1 MEFLSKSPD
10 KTRKIG
16 TRFVKGLSA
25 KTCLIGLTGDLGSG
39 KTTFVQ
45 GMAQGLGIDP
55 RHYVTSPTFTI
66 INEYG
71 RAVQEPPLL
80 VHVDLYRIEKPSEGE
95 TLAIDEY
102 LERSNIVVVEWIE
115 RLPDLEKKMDF
126 QVRFEMISGK
136 ERKIKIEELSC
147 TT

>member
-1 MEFLSKSPD
+1 MEFLSKSPGE
-10 KTRKIG
+10 TRKIG
-16 TRFVKGLSA
+16 ARFVKGLSA
-25 KTCLIGLTGDLGSG
+25 SPCLIGLTGDLGSG

-55 RHYVTSPTFTI
+55 RYYVTSPTFTI

-71 RAVQEPPLL
+71 PHL
-80 VHVDLYRIEKPSEGE
+80 VHVDLYRIEKPCDGE

-102 LERSNIVVVEWIE
+102 LERSNVVVVEWIE
-115 RLPDLEKKMDF
+115 KLPALEKKMDF
-126 QVRFEMISGK
+126 QVRFEMISEK
-136 ERKIKIEELSC
+136 ERKIKIEGLSC